1 MKLILAYILYYL
13 GDFVSKLMNTEL
25 TGWLYPVYNKLM
37 IWSSELDD
45 DGVIWKKS
53 GDIEFNDEDKTG

>member
-1 MKLILAYILYYL
+1 MKLMLAWILYYL

-37 IWSSELDD
+37 IWSCELDE
-45 DGVIWKKS
+45 DGVIWRKQRTLQQVS
-53 GDIEFNDEDKTG
+53 GQ

>member
-1 MKLILAYILYYL
+1 VKLVLAWTLYYL

-37 IWSSELDD
+37 IWSSELDVN
-45 DGVIWKKS
+45 GRIWKKC
-53 GDIEFNDEDKTG
+53 E

>member
-1 MKLILAYILYYL
+1 MKLTLAYILYYL

-45 DGVIWKKS
+45 EGVIWQKHD
-53 GDIEFNDEDKTG
+53 GQ